1 MKIAENKVVKLNYKG
16 TLLSGE
22 VFDSSE
28 GREPLEFI
36 FGVGMIIPGL
46 EDGIKGLK
54 VGDKKKVNIKS
65 DKAYGPRMDEAVQEV
80 PKEHFP
86 ADIPLKVGMQ
96 LAAQGPHGVIP
107 VVIADIKANTVMVD
121 FNHPLAG
128 KDLVF
133 EIEVVGVRD
142 ASAEE
147 LAHGHTHGEDGHH
160 GHDSHGHSHGDE
172 EEGCC
177 GGGCGSHEGKSSKG
191 KKDKEC
197 CGSGRC
203 KDKSSS
209 LEEELEMTSKT
220 TKKSTAKKAPAKK
233 AAKK

>member
-1 MKIAENKVVKLNYKG
+1 MKISENKVVKLNYVG
-16 TLLSGE
+16 TLATGE

-36 FGVGMIIPGL
+36 LGLGMIIPGL
-46 EDGIKGLK
+46 EDGLKGLK
-54 VGDKKKVNIKS
+54 SGDKKKIKITS

-86 ADIPLKVGMQ
+86 KEIPLTVGMQ

-107 VVIADIKANTVMVD
+107 VVIAEIKKDTVMVD

-133 EIEVVGVRD
+133 DVEIVDVRD
-142 ASAEE
+142 ASKEE
-147 LAHGHTHGEDGHH
+147 LEHGHTHGAG
-160 GHDSHGHSHGDE
+160 GHDSHGHGHAHDDD

-177 GGGCGSHEGKSSKG
+177 DSGSGCCSEEDGHSKKKSG
-191 KKDKEC
+191 KEC
-197 CGSGRC
+197 CGSGKC
-203 KDKSSS
+203 KSNS
-209 LEEELEMTSKT
+209 LEEELDKSSSKDE
-220 TKKSTAKKAPAKK
+220 KKAPAKK
-233 AAKK
+233 SATKKAAKK

>member
-46 EDGIKGLK
+46 ENGIKGLK
-54 VGDKKKVNIKS
+54 VGDKKKVSVKAEE
-65 DKAYGPRMDEAVQEV
+65 AYGPRMDEAVQEV
-80 PKEHFP
+80 PKQHFP
-86 ADIPLKVGMQ
+86 AEIPLKVGMQ

-107 VVIADIKANTVMVD
+107 VVIADIRETTVMVD

-133 EIEVVGVRD
+133 EIEVVEVRD

-147 LAHGHTHGEDGHH
+147 LSHGHTHGEDGHH
-160 GHDSHGHSHGDE
+160 GHDHHGHAHGE
-172 EEGCC
+172 EDGCC
-177 GGGCGSHEGKSSKG
+177 GSGSCGSSEGKSSKG
-191 KKDKEC
+191 KDKEC
-197 CGSGRC
+197 CGSGKC
-203 KDKSSS
+203 KDSS
-209 LEEELEMTSKT
+209 LEEELEHSAKT
-220 TKKSTAKKAPAKK
+220 QEHSEKKVPAKK

>member
-54 VGDKKKVNIKS
+54 VGDKKKVSVKAEE
-65 DKAYGPRMDEAVQEV
+65 AYGPRMDEAVQEV
-80 PKEHFP
+80 PKQHFP
-86 ADIPLKVGMQ
+86 AEIPLKVGMQ

-107 VVIADIKANTVMVD
+107 VVIADIRETTVMVD

-142 ASAEE
+142 ANPEE
-147 LAHGHTHGEDGHH
+147 LSHGHTHSEDGHH
-160 GHDSHGHSHGDE
+160 GHSHGDD
-172 EEGCC
+172 EGCC
-177 GGGCGSHEGKSSKG
+177 GGGSCGSSEGKSSKG
-191 KKDKEC
+191 KDKEC
-197 CGSGRC
+197 CGSGKC
-203 KDKSSS
+203 KESS
-209 LEEELEMTSKT
+209 LEDELEHSAKSIEHSAKKKVA
-220 TKKSTAKKAPAKK
+220 KKSTKK
-233 AAKK
+233 

>member
-16 TLLSGE
+16 TLQSGE

-46 EDGIKGLK
+46 ENGIKGLK
-54 VGDKKKVNIKS
+54 VGDKKKVSVKAEE
-65 DKAYGPRMDEAVQEV
+65 AYGPRMDEAVQEV
-80 PKEHFP
+80 PKQHFP
-86 ADIPLKVGMQ
+86 AEIPLKVGMQ

-107 VVIADIKANTVMVD
+107 VVIADIKKDTVMVD

-147 LAHGHTHGEDGHH
+147 LSHGHTHGEDGHH
-160 GHDSHGHSHGDE
+160 GHDHHGHMHGED
-172 EEGCC
+172 EGCC
-177 GGGCGSHEGKSSKG
+177 GGGSCGSSEGKSSKG

-197 CGSGRC
+197 CGSGKC
-203 KDKSSS
+203 GSNSNS
-209 LEEELEMTSKT
+209 LEDELEMSSKP
-220 TKKSTAKKAPAKK
+220 AKKAPAKK
-233 AAKK
+233 VPAKKAAKK